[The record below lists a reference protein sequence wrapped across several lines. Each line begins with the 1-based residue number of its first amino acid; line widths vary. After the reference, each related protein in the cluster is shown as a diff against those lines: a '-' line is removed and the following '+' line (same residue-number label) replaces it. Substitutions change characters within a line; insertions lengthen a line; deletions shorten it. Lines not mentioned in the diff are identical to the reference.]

1 MQIVIKP
8 TGVFIGIYSDS
19 FDYGEFG
26 KPQIKRVSHVEPDES
41 GRWTADMTPVDGPV
55 LGPFD
60 KRSEALDAEIEWLNL
75 MMNQFDPLEEQ
86 LIL

>member
-8 TGVFIGIYSDS
+8 SGIFIGIYSDS
-19 FDYGEFG
+19 FDYSEFG
-26 KPQIKRVSHVEPDES
+26 RPQIRRASHVEPTDN
-41 GRWTADMTPVDGPV
+41 GRWTVDMTPVDGPV

-75 MMNQFDPLEEQ
+75 MLSESEFANDQ
-86 LIL
+86 LAL